1 MRNPTR
7 RYLGLALLTGTL
19 VLSGLSGCAPEEDN
33 PGIIS
38 RPKAKITPTPVPTT
52 PQASQEEIGGG
63 IKNSGGTS
71 STVPTNPPA
80 FEPTSLPTW
89 SPSAPP
95 SLKPIIVPPSSD
107 PTDPEATPTP
117 DMLDPSADPDAV

>member
-1 MRNPTR
+1 M
-7 RYLGLALLTGTL
+7 GLALLTGTL
-19 VLSGLSGCAPEEDN
+19 VLSGLSGCAPEEEN
-33 PGIIS
+33 PGIFS
-38 RPKAKITPTPVPTT
+38 RPKARITPTPAPTT
-52 PQASQEEIGGG
+52 PQDSPAKIGGG

-80 FEPTSLPTW
+80 LEPTPLPTW

-107 PTDPEATPTP
+107 PTDPDATPTP
-117 DMLDPSADPDAV
+117 DMLDPSANPGAV